1 METTYTKARAQLA
14 TLCDH
19 TLSTREPV
27 IIHRRGSEDVA
38 LISAAE
44 LSSLRATAHELSSP
58 KNAERLLRALTRAR
72 SGKTKP
78 QTVAALLKE
87 VGLENP

>member
-14 TLCDH
+14 ALCDH
-19 TLSTREPV
+19 TVSTCEPV

-44 LSSLRATAHELSSP
+44 LSALEATAHELSSP
-58 KNAERLLRALTRAR
+58 ANAERLLRALTRAR
-72 SGKTKP
+72 ARKTRP
-78 QTVAALLKE
+78 QSVASLLAQ
-87 VGLENP
+87 VGLNKS